1 MHINIITFCARHD
14 IEGLESARFTAS
26 TRRGEH
32 TSPFQGSTYSF
43 GCSKLHNLPSQVP
56 VSELQATCRF
66 QARWLSSF
74 LSLGA
79 ASLGLKRA
87 QRAPTPLVFHWF
99 LYPSI
104 PTFLSTHCVPGST
117 QGAEE
122 EVEDLGLSSQAQGH
136 NGLQAKWNLGQTM
149 NGDRLSLWC
158 SHPLSLGVW

>member
-1 MHINIITFCARHD
+1 MTSKDWKALTSLPPL
-14 IEGLESARFTAS
+14 G
-26 TRRGEH
+26 GE
-32 TSPFQGSTYSF
+32 GSTF
-43 GCSKLHNLPSQVP
+43 LPSKAPPTHSAVLNYTICRAN
-56 VSELQATCRF
+56 LQGPNYRQPADSR
-66 QARWLSSF
+66 RWLSSF

-117 QGAEE
+117 QGAEG

-149 NGDRLSLWC
+149 NGDRLSLPSC
-158 SHPLSLGVW
+158 HPLNLGIS